1 MKLILPSVKILQ
13 VKPKDIKL
21 YPKDYPDDTLNSKLL
36 QEELL
41 KVIYKQIEIAGRTCY
56 KSEDKITNTSAKEFT
71 ERMIKS
77 GHTAMLEHGTV
88 YLKCPISIY
97 YTECEEQKQIDNPL
111 DDYLDNPY
119 SIGEEIWN
127 DDNNSENGYCYVTTN
142 YRVIIENNALRDL
155 QYICEPTGYH
165 EKRTMVRFVCDRGV
179 SHELVRHKQLC
190 VA

>member
-1 MKLILPSVKILQ
+1 MKLISPSVKILQ

-56 KSEDKITNTSAKEFT
+56 KSEDKITDTSAKEFT

-77 GHTAMLEHGTV
+77 GHTAMLEQGTV
-88 YLKCPISIY
+88 YLKIKLWKDEFSFESNPIVTR
-97 YTECEEQKQIDNPL
+97 YTENPFT
-111 DDYLDNPY
+111 
-119 SIGEEIWN
+119 SCKFWN
-127 DDNNSENGYCYVTTN
+127 TDCYITTN
-142 YRVIIENNALRDL
+142 YRVLVENDWLDDL
-155 QYICEPTGYH
+155 QYICKPTKYH